1 MSQMSKQLAIC
12 TLLVATAS
20 TYYASRARLIYQ
32 QRLDARRYRVD
43 IPIPKKLKIRTPEFR
58 ITSDTKVKVTPI
70 EPGILV
76 GMAEDGTYL
85 AYDNQS
91 VDEFRKR
98 KATSDQPNQ
107 TGWPITLFVRY
118 PDKSRTSFEV
128 PSDATVRLFA
138 NSDVLIIRE
147 PLRVDKQL
155 EILKKGSKEPI
166 EVKDTYKSRS
176 GFEETVAR
184 ELDDFILS
192 SNGRYIPLK
201 VDQTRSGQWYDLET
215 KSLGG
220 RERSG
225 PYRLNAL
232 GKIVNAGDSEV
243 RVGDL
248 VNQKAFI
255 TPENLN
261 PMTLVSIS
269 HGENPRGIVSY
280 RHLYS
285 RQRLYF
291 EVLPHGLSLIPTFD
305 DTQFY
310 GFHRISKE
318 GNMIVTNEDGNVF
331 LRWNG
336 EWSDISSCGAVHH
349 FDTPVEKLRTATYNA
364 FGFEDGKT
372 LITKIIDGKN
382 YICKLEVIP

>member
-220 RERSG
+220 RERCG

-232 GKIVNAGDSEV
+232 GDRKSVV
-243 RVGDL
+243 
-248 VNQKAFI
+248 
-255 TPENLN
+255 
-261 PMTLVSIS
+261 
-269 HGENPRGIVSY
+269 
-280 RHLYS
+280 
-285 RQRLYF
+285 
-291 EVLPHGLSLIPTFD
+291 
-305 DTQFY
+305 
-310 GFHRISKE
+310 
-318 GNMIVTNEDGNVF
+318 
-331 LRWNG
+331 
-336 EWSDISSCGAVHH
+336 
-349 FDTPVEKLRTATYNA
+349 
-364 FGFEDGKT
+364 
-372 LITKIIDGKN
+372 
-382 YICKLEVIP
+382 